1 MEPIF
6 PQPPKLDRTHPNWHD
21 VPRKVFDTACFPM
34 EGVNQA
40 QAFTKSVQLKKGL
53 PDSVLE
59 LAHFMKVEDQ
69 DSRVERSAVT
79 NES

>member
-1 MEPIF
+1 
-6 PQPPKLDRTHPNWHD
+6 
-21 VPRKVFDTACFPM
+21 M